1 MVWTYAS
8 IGKEPGKLRVLPK
21 KTLAPSPRTLPARTR
36 PAHPPRAPRTA
47 CRSRLGGILNFYYR
61 EAA

>member
-21 KTLAPSPRTLPARTR
+21 KTLAPVADNIVEIERNWHSQTGVR
-36 PAHPPRAPRTA
+36 
-47 CRSRLGGILNFYYR
+47 
-61 EAA
+61 